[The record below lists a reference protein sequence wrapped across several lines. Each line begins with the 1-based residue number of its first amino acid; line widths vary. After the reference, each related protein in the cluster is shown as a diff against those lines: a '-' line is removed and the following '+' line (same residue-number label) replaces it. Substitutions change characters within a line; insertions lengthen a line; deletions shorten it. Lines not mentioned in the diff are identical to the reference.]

1 MPYEVKL
8 LQLSPSMEDGTVT
21 AWLKKVGD
29 EVEEGE
35 ELYEVESDKVSAPV
49 KSPATGTVHQLSVNE
64 GDNVQVGALLAIIA
78 LPGEKLE
85 APAAVGQVDSAAMVS
100 PSPAVS
106 APVPTPPPPQRA
118 TSKTGRIFVSPR
130 ARRVAKELGLDPTTL
145 TGTGPGGRVLER
157 DVIAASKAAPTA
169 PVAPI
174 LPAPAAAPVPGVFD
188 VVRLTGMR
196 KTIAER
202 MHLSKDTTASVTLTS
217 EVDMSEVAK
226 LRSQINTE
234 WESKFNFRVSYTDVI
249 VRAVTKALGEHPAV
263 NASLVDQEI
272 RRHKDINVGVAVALD
287 DGLIVPNIPNA
298 DQKSLLEISTTLRE
312 LAGKAR
318 DGSLSHTEV
327 TGGTF
332 TITNLGTYGVE
343 AFTPI
348 INHPECA
355 ILGVGRIADRAVVRD
370 GEIVIRP
377 TMWLSLTFDH
387 RIVDGAPAAQF
398 LARVQ
403 NLLESPYLL
412 FV

>member
-1 MPYEVKL
+1 MPYEVRL
-8 LQLSPSMEDGTVT
+8 LQLSPSMDDGTVT
-21 AWLKKVGD
+21 AWLKKEGD
-29 EVEEGE
+29 QIEEGE

-49 KSPATGTVHQLSVNE
+49 KSPATGVVHQLTVKE
-64 GDNVQVGALLAIIA
+64 GENVQVGALLAILA
-78 LPGEKLE
+78 LPGDKLD
-85 APAAVGQVDSAAMVS
+85 APAAVDQAESTAGASPPPVAAPVSAA
-100 PSPAVS
+100 PRPEPS
-106 APVPTPPPPQRA
+106 APR
-118 TSKTGRIFVSPR
+118 TGRIFVSPR
-130 ARRVAKELGLDPTTL
+130 ARRVAKELGVDPTTV

-157 DVIAASKAAPTA
+157 DVIAASKEVPAA
-169 PVAPI
+169 PVAPAI
-174 LPAPAAAPVPGVFD
+174 PAPAAVPMPGGFE
-188 VVRLTGMR
+188 VVGLTGMR
-196 KTIAER
+196 KAIADR
-202 MHLSKDTTASVTLTS
+202 MHHSKSTTAPVTLTS

-234 WESKFNFRVSYTDVI
+234 WESKFNIRVSYTDVI

>member
-21 AWLKKVGD
+21 AWLKKEGD
-29 EVEEGE
+29 QVEEGE

-49 KSPATGTVHQLSVNE
+49 KSPATGTVHQLAVKE
-64 GDNVQVGALLAIIA
+64 GENVQVGALLAILA

-85 APAAVGQVDSAAMVS
+85 APAPVEQPEPTAA

-106 APVPTPPPPQRA
+106 APASAAPPPA
-118 TSKTGRIFVSPR
+118 AKTSRTGRIFVSPR
-130 ARRVAKELGLDPTTL
+130 ARRVAKELGVDPNTL
-145 TGTGPGGRVLER
+145 AGTGPGGRVLER
-157 DVIAASKAAPTA
+157 DVVAASKAAPAA
-169 PVAPI
+169 PVAPAI
-174 LPAPAAAPVPGVFD
+174 VTPAAAPAAGVFD
-188 VVRLTGMR
+188 AVRLAGMR
-196 KTIAER
+196 KVIAER
-202 MHLSKDTTASVTLTS
+202 MHHSQSTTASVTLTS

-234 WESKFNFRVSYTDVI
+234 WESKFKIRVSYTDVI
-249 VRAVTKALGEHPAV
+249 VRAVTKALGEHSAV
-263 NASLVDQEI
+263 NASLVDQEV

-298 DQKSLLEISTTLRE
+298 DQKSLLEISTAIRA
-312 LAGKAR
+312 LADKAR
-318 DGSLSHTEV
+318 EGSLSHTEV

-348 INHPECA
+348 INYPECA

-370 GEIVIRP
+370 GEIVVRP

>member
-8 LQLSPSMEDGTVT
+8 LQLSPSMDEGTVT
-21 AWLKKVGD
+21 TWLKKEGD
-29 EVEEGE
+29 QVEEGE

-49 KSPATGTVHQLSVNE
+49 KSPATGTVHQLTAKE
-64 GDNVQVGALLAIIA
+64 GENLPVGALLAIIA

-85 APAAVGQVDSAAMVS
+85 APAAVAQAEPAAA
-100 PSPAVS
+100 PAPAVS
-106 APVPTPPPPQRA
+106 APATAAPTPVAKTSRA
-118 TSKTGRIFVSPR
+118 GRKFVSPR
-130 ARRVAKELGLDPTTL
+130 ARRVAKELGVDPTTL

-157 DVIAASKAAPTA
+157 DVIAASKAAPVA
-169 PVAPI
+169 PVAPAAPM
-174 LPAPAAAPVPGVFD
+174 PAPAAVPGAFD
-188 VVRLTGMR
+188 AVRLAGMR
-196 KTIAER
+196 KAIAER
-202 MHLSKDTTASVTLTS
+202 MHQSKTTTAPVTLTS

-234 WESKFNFRVSYTDVI
+234 WESKFNTRVSYTDVI

-298 DQKSLLEISTTLRE
+298 DQKSLLEISTAVRE
-312 LAGKAR
+312 LADKAR
-318 DGSLSHTEV
+318 AGSLSHTEV

-348 INHPECA
+348 INYPECA

-370 GEIVIRP
+370 GEIVVRP

>member
-8 LQLSPSMEDGTVT
+8 LQLSPSMDDGTVT
-21 AWLKKVGD
+21 TWLKKEGD
-29 EVEEGE
+29 QVEEGE

-49 KSPATGTVHQLSVNE
+49 KSPATGIVHQLTVKE
-64 GDNVQVGALLAIIA
+64 GENVQVGAMLAILA

-85 APAAVGQVDSAAMVS
+85 APAAVDQAESTAAAAPASVVAPVSAA
-100 PSPAVS
+100 PSPEPS
-106 APVPTPPPPQRA
+106 ASR
-118 TSKTGRIFVSPR
+118 SGRIFVSPR
-130 ARRVAKELGLDPTTL
+130 ARRVAKELGVDPTTL

-157 DVIAASKAAPTA
+157 DVVAASKAVPAA
-169 PVAPI
+169 PVAPVA
-174 LPAPAAAPVPGVFD
+174 PAPAAVPMPGAFD
-188 VVRLTGMR
+188 AVRLAGMR
-196 KTIAER
+196 KAIAER
-202 MHLSKDTTASVTLTS
+202 MHHSKSTTAPVTLTS

-234 WESKFNFRVSYTDVI
+234 WESKFNIRVSYTDVI

-287 DGLIVPNIPNA
+287 EGLIVPNIPNA
-298 DQKSLLEISTTLRE
+298 DQKSLLEISTTVRD

-348 INHPECA
+348 INYPECA

>member
-8 LQLSPSMEDGTVT
+8 LQLSPSMDEGTVT
-21 AWLKKVGD
+21 TWLKKEGD
-29 EVEEGE
+29 QVEEGE

-49 KSPATGTVHQLSVNE
+49 KSPATGIVHQLTAKE
-64 GDNVQVGALLAIIA
+64 GETVPVGALLAIIA
-78 LPGEKLE
+78 LPGEELE
-85 APAAVGQVDSAAMVS
+85 APAAVAQVEPAAA
-100 PSPAVS
+100 PAPEVS
-106 APVPTPPPPQRA
+106 APAPAAPTPVAQTSRA
-118 TSKTGRIFVSPR
+118 GRKFVSPR
-130 ARRVAKELGLDPTTL
+130 ARRVAKELGVDPTTL

-157 DVIAASKAAPTA
+157 DVVAASKAAPA
-169 PVAPI
+169 PAVAPAAPA
-174 LPAPAAAPVPGVFD
+174 PAPAAMPGAFD
-188 VVRLTGMR
+188 AVRLAGMR
-196 KTIAER
+196 KAIAER
-202 MHLSKDTTASVTLTS
+202 MHHSKTTTAPVTLTS

-234 WESKFNFRVSYTDVI
+234 WESKFNIRVSYTDVI

-272 RRHKDINVGVAVALD
+272 RRHNDINVGVAVALD
-287 DGLIVPNIPNA
+287 EGLIVPNIPNA
-298 DQKSLLEISTTLRE
+298 DQKSLLEISTAIRE
-312 LAGKAR
+312 LADKAR
-318 DGSLSHTEV
+318 AGSLSHTEV

-348 INHPECA
+348 INYPECA

-370 GEIVIRP
+370 GEIVVRP

-403 NLLESPYLL
+403 DLLESPYLL